1 MSLRWRKKGDEG
13 KGNEEEKDWEEK
25 GEKEK
30 EAEAEGG
37 GGEIKEDPINL
48 RKRSII
54 SHLMIN

>member
-13 KGNEEEKDWEEK
+13 KGNEEEK

-30 EAEAEGG
+30 EIKEAEGG